1 MVGSRGCFGVFLIWN
16 AALPRSSTRSIC
28 KESGTAIRGSAPSNA
43 RRASLARL
51 ARIARRVKRLEGRV
65 SLLQAEVPVPP
76 PGPLPVTCP
85 EEARA
90 VWPSDDLQAELT
102 AAGAGASICVKPG
115 TYRPAVPLR
124 PLPRQVL
131 TFEDGALLSGARVVT
146 GWRKDGQYWVLD
158 GQTQDFSDAPWLRNH
173 RCNDNP
179 GACIYEDLYR
189 DDVPLEQSSTLE
201 GLAADEVYF
210 DSYGDHMYVAAD
222 PNGHEME
229 ATVLTIGIDSTAPGV
244 TIRGAVIE
252 KMGWLGVKVNGRGWT
267 LEDNEIRYAHATG
280 LLLKGDDHVVRRNF
294 FHHNGNSGIVATAGS
309 RMLFEANE
317 LAFNN
322 CLHFGNKP
330 VPHHEGGAKF
340 LGTSNVILRGNY
352 SHDNDGDGWWFDT
365 DNINIVVENNRFEA
379 NSRNGFF
386 YEVSFDAL
394 IRNNV
399 FKDNGTDRSWM
410 GSGIRIASSKNVEIV
425 GNVFEGND
433 YSTLFANWVDRGS
446 GAYGIHE
453 TTNLNVHDNTFT
465 MNAGWIGSSWGLER
479 IAAASAHN
487 RFARNTYVVPDPTKR
502 WWIWGSS
509 GFLTWTEWRS
519 LGFDVDGEVSVG

>member
-1 MVGSRGCFGVFLIWN
+1 MKCS
-16 AALPRSSTRSIC
+16 
-28 KESGTAIRGSAPSNA
+28 E
-43 RRASLARL
+43 
-51 ARIARRVKRLEGRV
+51 
-65 SLLQAEVPVPP
+65 Q
-76 PGPLPVTCP
+76 
-85 EEARA
+85 ARA
-90 VWPSDDLQAELT
+90 VWPSDDLQGELI
-102 AAGAGASICVKPG
+102 AAGAGALVCVKSG
-115 TYRPAVPLR
+115 VYRPSVPLR
-124 PLPRQVL
+124 PLPKQVL
-131 TFEDGALLSGARVVT
+131 TFEEGAVLSGARVVT
-146 GWRKDGQYWVLD
+146 GWRSDGQYWVLD

-173 RCNDNP
+173 LCDDNP
-179 GACIYEDLYR
+179 AACIYEDLYR
-189 DDVPLEQSSTLE
+189 DDIPLEQSADLE

-210 DSYGDHMYVAAD
+210 DRDADRMYVAAD

-229 ATVLTIGIDSTAPGV
+229 ATVLKIGIDSTASGV

-252 KMGWLGVKVNGRGWT
+252 KMGWLGMKVDGRGWT
-267 LEDNEIRYAHATG
+267 VEDTEIRYAHATG
-280 LLLKGDDHVVRRNF
+280 LLVKGDDHVVRRNF

-322 CLHFGNKP
+322 YLHFGNKP

-394 IRNNV
+394 IGNNV

-453 TTNLNVHDNTFT
+453 TTNLNVHDNIFT
-465 MNAGWIGSSWGLER
+465 LNAGWIGSSWGLER

-502 WWIWGSS
+502 WWIWGSN